1 MEELSLHILDIVE
14 NSIAA
19 GAGHVEIRIR
29 EDRQEDLLRIDI
41 VDDGRGMNGATLA
54 KAADPFFT
62 TRTTRRVGLGLSI
75 FEQAARAAGGDFMI
89 EASAGAGTK
98 VTGTFRLSHIDRQPL
113 GDMRGTLLSLIV
125 GNPQVE
131 FSYIHQAD
139 GREVSFTSR
148 EVKAQLADIPIN
160 SPEGIA
166 AVRKSLEGMRQ
177 QALR

>member
-29 EDRQEDLLRIDI
+29 EDRQQDLLRIEI
-41 VDDGRGMNGATLA
+41 VDDGRGMNEATLA
-54 KAADPFFT
+54 RAADPFFT
-62 TRTTRRVGLGLSI
+62 TRTTRRVGLGVSL
-75 FEQAARAAGGDFMI
+75 FEQAARATGGDFKV
-89 EASAGAGTK
+89 ESSPGAGTK
-98 VTGTFRLSHIDRQPL
+98 VTGTFRLSDIDRQPL
-113 GDMRGTLLSLIV
+113 GDMGGTLLSLIV

-139 GREVSFTSR
+139 GGEVSFTSG
-148 EVKAQLADIPIN
+148 EVKAQLAGIPIN
-160 SPEGIA
+160 SAEGIA

-177 QALR
+177 QVPR